1 MYSRTVS
8 CTIDPSK
15 VNEFKNELNNELL
28 PRIQAQKGFVDNLES
43 LDPAT
48 GEFSCTTLWETKA
61 DVDNY
66 NNGLFQEIAAQL
78 GPLMTD
84 GPTVKT
90 LPVENSSAH
99 DVRAGKAAA

>member
-1 MYSRTVS
+1 
-8 CTIDPSK
+8 
-15 VNEFKNELNNELL
+15 
-28 PRIQAQKGFVDNLES
+28 
-43 LDPAT
+43 
-48 GEFSCTTLWETKA
+48 LWETKD

-78 GPLMTD
+78 GPLMTE

>member
-1 MYSRTVS
+1 MFSRTVS
-8 CTIDPSK
+8 CTIDPTRVS
-15 VNEFKNELNNELL
+15 EFKNALNNQLL

-43 LDPAT
+43 LDPTT

-66 NNGLFQEIAAQL
+66 NKGLFQDIAAQL
-78 GPLMTD
+78 APLMKE

-99 DVRAGKAAA
+99 GVASGKAA

>member
-8 CTIDPSK
+8 CTIDPSR
-15 VNEFKNELNNELL
+15 VSEFKSELNNQLL
-28 PRIQAQKGFVDNLES
+28 PRIQAQEGFVDNLES

-48 GEFSCTTLWETKA
+48 GEFSCTTLWETKS

-66 NNGLFQEIAAQL
+66 DKGLFQEIAAKL
-78 GPLMTD
+78 GPLMKD

-99 DVRAGKAAA
+99 RVMAGKAA